1 MPPGDFAF
9 CGHTRGMNRIF
20 VAQRQWFDDGSG
32 HNGWQLNRDR
42 PTPADLKRRSFL
54 VSLACSSRVSTLL
67 VAAALAGPA
76 AAQGRGELLYTA
88 HCSACHS
95 EQIHWR
101 SAKAVTDWTSLKAE
115 VFKWQGMARLAW
127 SEDDV
132 TDVARF
138 LNERI
143 YRFETPLATAS
154 KVPLSL
160 RAPGAGAP

>member
-1 MPPGDFAF
+1 M
-9 CGHTRGMNRIF
+9 
-20 VAQRQWFDDGSG
+20 
-32 HNGWQLNRDR
+32 
-42 PTPADLKRRSFL
+42 
-54 VSLACSSRVSTLL
+54 SLACSSRVSTLL

-115 VFKWQGMARLAW
+115 VVKWQGMARLAW

-154 KVPLSL
+154 KLPPSL
-160 RAPGAGAP
+160 RAPLAGDSTRHTDHPDRR

>member
-1 MPPGDFAF
+1 M
-9 CGHTRGMNRIF
+9 CMSCN
-20 VAQRQWFDDGSG
+20 
-32 HNGWQLNRDR
+32 
-42 PTPADLKRRSFL
+42 
-54 VSLACSSRVSTLL
+54 SRVTTLL
-67 VAAALAGPA
+67 VAVALAAPA
-76 AAQGRGELLYTA
+76 AAQSRGELLYTT

-115 VFKWQGMARLAW
+115 VLKWQGMARLAW

-154 KVPLSL
+154 KVPPSL
-160 RAPGAGAP
+160 RAPLAGDSIRHTDHPDLR